1 MSLPTDEAEPMS
13 RRTFLRIASHAAGI
27 SMLGMRSPVD
37 SAFAS
42 EFASGRRRVAISNEE
57 TPVQIGVIL
66 PQSSIAP
73 HMGPNLLIGLR
84 LAFAETGNRFGNRS
98 VALVTETYGV
108 KPAQALR
115 QAHKLLTE
123 DRVDVLV
130 GAVSRHDATSLAPLL
145 QERGTP
151 LIVTDVGANII
162 RQDRLRPL
170 VFRNSLNHWRAS
182 WALGRWAA
190 ANVGKRALIA
200 ASFYDSGYDTI
211 YAFQRGFEQAGG
223 RKPHVH
229 VTHLP
234 NTSHDLRLLI
244 DAIRQTQPDF
254 VFAAYCGPKAVDFV
268 RAYAAA
274 GVSQHIPLLGSSF
287 LVDESLLS
295 AQGAAAAGVI
305 TACTWAPALAMPEQ
319 HAFSTKYRAFTG
331 ETADS
336 FAALGYDTGRMLVE
350 ALQGMSNA
358 TPESISEQL
367 AALSFAGSRGS
378 LMMHTNTRD
387 VLSPIYLQE
396 VRMNGRKLQH
406 AVMANLS
413 SMTPIE
419 LGSDEA
425 PEGPKTGWLNAY
437 LCV

>member
-1 MSLPTDEAEPMS
+1 MSLPTAAAKRMS
-13 RRTFLRIASHAAGI
+13 RRTFLRIASLAAGTSI
-27 SMLGMRSPVD
+27 LGMRSPVD

-84 LAFAETGNRFGNRS
+84 LAFAETGNRFGDRS
-98 VALVTETYGV
+98 VALVTKTYGV

-170 VFRNSLNHWRAS
+170 VFRNSLNHWRS
-182 WALGRWAA
+182 VWALGRWAA
-190 ANVGKRALIA
+190 VNVGKRALIA

-234 NTSHDLRLLI
+234 NTTHDLRLLI
-244 DAIRQTQPDF
+244 DAIRQTQPDC
-254 VFAAYCGPKAVDFV
+254 VFAAYCGPKAVDVV
-268 RAYAAA
+268 RAYAVA
-274 GVSQHIPLLGSSF
+274 GLSQHIPLLGSSF
-287 LVDESLLS
+287 LVDEALLP
-295 AQGAAAAGVI
+295 AQGAAAFGVI
-305 TACTWAPALAMPEQ
+305 TARSWAPTLAVPEQ
-319 HAFSTKYRAFTG
+319 QTFVTNYRAFAG
-331 ETADS
+331 ESADA

-350 ALQGMSNA
+350 ALRGSPDDHPA
-358 TPESISEQL
+358 SISEHML
-367 AALSFAGSRGS
+367 SLSFVGSRGP
-378 LMMHTNTRD
+378 LTLHTDTRD
-387 VLSPIYLQE
+387 VMSPIYLQK
-396 VRMNGRKLQH
+396 VRMNGTELRH
-406 AVMANLS
+406 TVIANLS